1 MSAVIH
7 SLTTAQFVTGA
18 EFCSDHGFELELASG
33 HGWIVRVAEADHCG
47 RIVGCID
54 QLDDTVELMKLD
66 GGFHWSSF
74 ATLQDALDNL
84 VLELLAQP
92 DWAELTSASGR
103 SGHRGSAGMD

>member
-1 MSAVIH
+1 MSAVIQ

-18 EFCSDHGFELELASG
+18 AFCSDRGFELELASG
-33 HGWIVRVAEADHCG
+33 HGWIVRIATADHFG

-74 ATLQDALDNL
+74 PTLQDALDDLMLDLL
-84 VLELLAQP
+84 VRPRQ
-92 DWAELTSASGR
+92 G
-103 SGHRGSAGMD
+103 